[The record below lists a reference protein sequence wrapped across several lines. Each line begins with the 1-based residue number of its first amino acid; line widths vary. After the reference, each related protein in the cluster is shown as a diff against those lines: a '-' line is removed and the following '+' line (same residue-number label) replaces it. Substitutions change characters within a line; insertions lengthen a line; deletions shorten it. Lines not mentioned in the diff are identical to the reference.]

1 MSTIIAGEG
10 PQDAEIV
17 LVGQNPGREEA
28 KQGRPFVGMSGK
40 YLDEVLRKNNLD
52 RGKLYITSVVKETTP
67 GNRKPTREEIER
79 WMPYLMEELRR
90 VKPRIIVLMGT
101 VAWKTPRLHGVE
113 YVETY
118 HPAAAMRFPAA
129 RERFERDFERLGKPV
144 SKLQGGRERFRKQLN
159 RDIHTDDTEQ
169 TQSAE

>member
-52 RGKLYITSVVKETTP
+52 RGKLYITSIVKETTP

-101 VAWKTPRLHGVE
+101 VA
-113 YVETY
+113 
-118 HPAAAMRFPAA
+118 
-129 RERFERDFERLGKPV
+129 
-144 SKLQGGRERFRKQLN
+144 
-159 RDIHTDDTEQ
+159 
-169 TQSAE
+169 